1 MYIYHAL
8 SNALSAHMIDINLN
22 TIFYT
27 HVEDNPTKT
36 LYIRHYMHTRA
47 RAHTHTHTHTDC
59 SRNWVLILV
68 GAEIL

>member
-8 SNALSAHMIDINLN
+8 SNALSAHMIDSNLN

-27 HVEDNPTKT
+27 HVEDNPTKYFT
-36 LYIRHYMHTRA
+36 YGIICI
-47 RAHTHTHTHTDC
+47 HTHTHTHTDC